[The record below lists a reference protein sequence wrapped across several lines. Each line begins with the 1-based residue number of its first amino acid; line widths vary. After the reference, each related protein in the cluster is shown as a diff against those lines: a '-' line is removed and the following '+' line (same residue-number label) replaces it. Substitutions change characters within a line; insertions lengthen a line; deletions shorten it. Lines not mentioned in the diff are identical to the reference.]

1 MRTKRKPR
9 WHLVPAGT
17 GIANYRDLVVGS
29 REELEALQ
37 AANDL
42 LDRGRDTGG
51 DGFSLP
57 SGGDAD
63 ALAEINRRL
72 G

>member
-1 MRTKRKPR
+1 MA
-9 WHLVPAGT
+9 LVPAGT
-17 GIANYRDLVVGS
+17 GISAYRDLVVGS

-42 LDRGRDTGG
+42 LDRGRDQSG